1 MERFALFH
9 CIGKL
14 SIDIMY
20 VKDGVKMGKIAFVF
34 PGQGAQVVGMAKE
47 FYDVF
52 PESKEIFD
60 IAEQELDFDIKKICF
75 EENEDINKTEYTQA
89 AILTAGT
96 SILKAV
102 ELRNV
107 RPDYT
112 AGLSLGEFTALVA
125 NGTLSFADAVKVVRK
140 RGLYMENEVPAG
152 EGTMAAI
159 IGVDTEKI
167 EEICDGVTKETGKP
181 VEPANY
187 NCPGQIVI
195 SGETSAVKL
204 AKERLD
210 EAGARKTVLLKV
222 SGPFHSVM
230 LEGVEEKLREEF
242 KSVTFHEGDT
252 PYVSSVNAK
261 VIAADADRS
270 EIKALL
276 EKQVHVSVKWQ
287 QAVETLLNEG
297 VDTFVEIGPGKT
309 LSGFIKRISR
319 KVKIININSVSDLD
333 KLDQLSQEC

>member
-1 MERFALFH
+1 
-9 CIGKL
+9 
-14 SIDIMY
+14 
-20 VKDGVKMGKIAFVF
+20 MGKIAFVF
-34 PGQGAQVVGMAKE
+34 PGQGAQVAGMAKD
-47 FYDVF
+47 FYDTF
-52 PESKEIFD
+52 PESKEVFD

-89 AILTAGT
+89 AILTAST
-96 SILKAV
+96 AIMKAV

-107 RPDYT
+107 KPDYT
-112 AGLSLGEFTALVA
+112 AGLSLGEFSALVA
-125 NGTLSFADAVKVVRK
+125 NGTLSFKDAVKVVRK

-152 EGTMAAI
+152 QGTMAAI
-159 IGVDTEKI
+159 IGVDTEEIEKI
-167 EEICDGVTKETGKP
+167 CEQVTKETGKP

-195 SGETSAVKL
+195 SGETSAVVL

-242 KSVTFHEGDT
+242 KTVAFHEGTT

-261 VIAADADRS
+261 TIAPDASRD
-270 EIKALL
+270 EIKTLL
-276 EKQVHVSVKWQ
+276 EKQVHVSVRWQ
-287 QAVETLLNEG
+287 QAVETLLEEG
-297 VDTFVEIGPGKT
+297 VDTFIEIGPGKT
-309 LSGFIKRISR
+309 LSGFIKRISK
-319 KVKIININSVSDLD
+319 KVKIINIKSISDLD
-333 KLDQLSQEC
+333 KLDMIKENC